1 MLFPSAETMDFKYF
15 VDVGNVWGIDYSDT
29 LDESNKIRSSTG
41 VTIDWFTPIGP
52 LNFTFSQDITK
63 ATTDQT
69 ESFQFNLGTTF

>member
-41 VTIDWFTPIGP
+41 MNRLVH
-52 LNFTFSQDITK
+52 SY
-63 ATTDQT
+63 
-69 ESFQFNLGTTF
+69 